1 MDERQKIEWAQQD
14 KKLLLL
20 LEKQQALPTNHPF
33 SMAKLGEEIL
43 AVEELVRSYQ
53 VLRATERLGVT
64 CATGYRPWGPSSSV
78 VTLKPAICGQF
89 KTGHRDWPKT

>member
-1 MDERQKIEWAQQD
+1 MDERQKIEWSQQD
-14 KKLLLL
+14 KKLL

-53 VLRATERLGVT
+53 VLRATERLVVT
-64 CATGYRPWGPSSSV
+64 CATGYRPWGPSS
-78 VTLKPAICGQF
+78 LKVSAS
-89 KTGHRDWPKT
+89 

>member
-1 MDERQKIEWAQQD
+1 MIDSFGEELDSGPTKIAGGVQLASWARSGQMDERQKIDWAQQD

-33 SMAKLGEEIL
+33 SMAKLDEEIL

-53 VLRATERLGVT
+53 VLRATERL
-64 CATGYRPWGPSSSV
+64 
-78 VTLKPAICGQF
+78 
-89 KTGHRDWPKT
+89 